1 MRRTAP
7 AILVLA
13 ILSGCIAMPER
24 NEALGVDP
32 RAAAEEHERLRRE
45 TAPLPRPV
53 VVINGYH
60 ALPSAA
66 ARLARQLAE
75 ATCDD
80 PSNFLAVSHT
90 FESDIDRI
98 TARVIER
105 VEARWPSD
113 DPEATVEIDVVA
125 ISMGGIVAQW
135 AALPPAERRRGDDP
149 APNATG
155 KRLRIARLFTLATPH
170 RGAILAELL
179 APDAAARDMVPGSAL
194 LRTLDSHRETCP
206 YELVCYAQLRDGI
219 VGATRAAPE
228 GHPVIWTSGTLLGSH
243 LMVGDN
249 PLFIADIAKRLR
261 GEPPLLSPGGPPPCD

>member
-1 MRRTAP
+1 MGEGRRGQAGDAHHPRRVIRAQNLHLPDSEIPMRRTAP

-113 DPEATVEIDVVA
+113 DPEATV
-125 ISMGGIVAQW
+125 
-135 AALPPAERRRGDDP
+135 
-149 APNATG
+149 
-155 KRLRIARLFTLATPH
+155 
-170 RGAILAELL
+170 
-179 APDAAARDMVPGSAL
+179 
-194 LRTLDSHRETCP
+194 
-206 YELVCYAQLRDGI
+206 
-219 VGATRAAPE
+219 
-228 GHPVIWTSGTLLGSH
+228 
-243 LMVGDN
+243 
-249 PLFIADIAKRLR
+249 
-261 GEPPLLSPGGPPPCD
+261 